1 MIVPPQKPQ
10 RFALVDALR
19 GIAALWVVVFHA
31 FAGQRLTKL
40 EALLP
45 DWSAWMVHNGYL
57 GVTIFFVL
65 SGFVIAHSLQRQSA
79 DASFVGWFMLRR
91 LVRLG
96 PPYWASLVVT
106 IVIMRTGMPS
116 FGVLLAHVFY
126 LQDLLRLPPL
136 SPIYWTLPL
145 EIQFYLMFALLLAIA
160 HRFRF
165 DSTVRRSLLL
175 LFTAAALAAAVV
187 PLGLVDES
195 TLPAGLFLSRWYSF
209 LLGAFACWAMDRTI
223 PRFTFYLYAAALV
236 AGAVHTDDVEP
247 VLAVLIGALLLEAG
261 RTGTL
266 RDWLNWRPLQ
276 FLGRTSYSLYL
287 MHNAA
292 AALTFGV
299 LHRLT
304 PDTASWELLWLLV
317 ALVASGIAAWIFWR
331 LIERPC
337 ISLSRTL
344 RPSTSPA

>member
-1 MIVPPQKPQ
+1 MASPEAQ

-19 GIAALWVVVFHA
+19 GVAAVWVVVFHF

-45 DWSAWMVHNGYL
+45 DWTAWVVHKGYL
-57 GVTIFFVL
+57 GVTVFFVL

-79 DASFVGWFMLRR
+79 DASSVGWFMLRR

-96 PPYWASLVVT
+96 PPYWVSLILT
-106 IVIMRTGMPS
+106 IVIVRAGIPS
-116 FGVLLAHVFY
+116 FGVLIAHVFY
-126 LQDLLRLPPL
+126 LQDLLRLTPI

-145 EIQFYLMFALLLAIA
+145 EIQFYLIFALLLAMA
-160 HRFRF
+160 HRFRA
-165 DSTVRRSLLL
+165 DSTERRSLLL
-175 LFTAAALAAAVV
+175 LFTAAALVAAVF
-187 PLGLVDES
+187 PLGLVDEA
-195 TLPAGLFLSRWYSF
+195 TLPAGLFLSRWYCF
-209 LLGAFACWAMDRTI
+209 LLGAFARWAIDGTI
-223 PRFTFYLYAAALV
+223 PRFTFYLYGAALV
-236 AGAVHTDDVEP
+236 AGAVHTGNVEAGI
-247 VLAVLIGALLLEAG
+247 AVLTAALLLEAG

-266 RDWLNWRPLQ
+266 RDTRNWRPLQ

-287 MHNAA
+287 LHSAA
-292 AALTFGV
+292 GVVTFGV

-304 PDTASWELLWLLV
+304 PDTASWQLLWLLA
-317 ALVASGIAAWIFWR
+317 ALVSSGIAAWIFWR

-337 ISLSRTL
+337 ISFSRTL